1 MIAPD
6 GWHAADAECCAIRF
20 LLAEVVTKEV
30 NVQMFYFD
38 PLYLV
43 FAMPALLL
51 ALYAQWKV
59 NSTYQKMSRVPNMV
73 KMTGAEVARRLL
85 DNNGLRTINLEGTPG
100 ELSDHYDPS
109 AKVLRL
115 SQGVAGSSSV
125 AALGIV
131 AHEVGHAVQD
141 ATGYSMMRVR
151 ATLVPAAQL
160 GSTLGIWLFFI
171 GFALRVTPLAWIG
184 FFAFLVAFLFT
195 IVTLPVELDA
205 SRRAMV
211 MLSGNHLVA
220 TTEYSMA
227 KSVLDAAAL
236 TYVAA
241 ATQALSQ
248 VLYYGFLLL
257 GSGRRRE

>member
-1 MIAPD
+1 
-6 GWHAADAECCAIRF
+6 
-20 LLAEVVTKEV
+20 
-30 NVQMFYFD
+30 MFFD
-38 PLYLV
+38 PMYFV
-43 FAMPALLL
+43 FALPALVL

-59 NSTYQKMSRVPNMV
+59 SSTYKRMSQQPNMIR
-73 KMTGAEVARRLL
+73 MTGADAARRLL
-85 DNNGLRTINLEGTPG
+85 DSNGLRTVNLEGTPG

-109 AKVLRL
+109 KKVLRL
-115 SQGVAGSSSV
+115 SQGVAASSSV

-141 ATGYSMMRVR
+141 ATGYSMMRLR

-160 GSTLGIWLFFI
+160 GSTLGVWLFII
-171 GFALRVTPLAWIG
+171 GFMVRLTPLAWLG
-184 FFAFLVAFLFT
+184 FFMFVAAFIFT

-205 SRRAMV
+205 SKRAMA
-211 MLSGNHLVA
+211 MLSGNRLIA

-241 ATQALSQ
+241 AAQALSQ
-248 VLYYGFLLL
+248 VLYYGFMLL
-257 GSGRRRE
+257 GAGRRND